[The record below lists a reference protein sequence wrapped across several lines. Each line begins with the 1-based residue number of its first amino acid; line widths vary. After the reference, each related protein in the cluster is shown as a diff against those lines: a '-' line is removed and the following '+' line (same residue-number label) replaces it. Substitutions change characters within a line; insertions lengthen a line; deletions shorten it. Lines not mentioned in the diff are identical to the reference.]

1 MDRFQHTGGSG
12 MEIYLALRT
21 RHASPAPAT
30 GGAEK
35 MAVAILPPT
44 PTQTSI
50 IQLAPAGRI
59 RPEPTCNQA
68 GESIC

>member
-21 RHASPAPAT
+21 RHASSAPAT

-35 MAVAILPPT
+35 MAVAILLASPHPPPNQYNT
-44 PTQTSI
+44 TGARGTH
-50 IQLAPAGRI
+50 PA
-59 RPEPTCNQA
+59 
-68 GESIC
+68 